1 MINIIIV
8 IVLLGLVGWV
18 CQLIAKIARPLGKV
32 ILVLLKF
39 ALIAGVIALVA
50 FLVWKFGLLLWNRR
64 ATMLKVLVVIGI
76 ILAALVV
83 IYILYACV
91 MRVRAHKFVKWLAR
105 NGIGESREAP
115 GDKAVWNWV
124 NNGEKMIWY
133 TEGQSN
139 YFVYVPFYQNVLTHL
154 NQEKVCAKDDFPKI
168 CRKERMMQR
177 ASYPFVLLSVALKKQ
192 DVWVENF
199 SLNGIDKEYV
209 FSKKLIQ
216 ECMGFLKTMGAATN
230 EEFAAACTPVLMRTA
245 LEGREQEVSS
255 AMLDLFVKAGTVG
268 RVQLQNM
275 GTLYKMKDVSQGSNF
290 VKREINLDD

>member
-8 IVLLGLVGWV
+8 IILLGLVGWV

-32 ILVLLKF
+32 ILALLKV
-39 ALIAGVIALVA
+39 ALIAGGIALVA
-50 FLVWKFGLLLWNRR
+50 FLVWKFGLLLWHRR
-64 ATMLKVLVVIGI
+64 ATLLKVLVVIGI

-83 IYILYACV
+83 IYLLYACV

-115 GDKAVWNWV
+115 GDQAIWNWV
-124 NNGEKMIWY
+124 NKGEKMIWY
-133 TEGQSN
+133 TEGQSS

-154 NQEKVCAKDDFPKI
+154 NQEKVYAKDDFPKI
-168 CRKERMMQR
+168 CGKERVMQR
-177 ASYPFVLLSVALKKQ
+177 ASYPFVLLSVALKKR
-192 DVWVENF
+192 DAWVEQF
-199 SLNGIDKEYV
+199 VLDGMDKEYV

-216 ECMGFLKTMGAATN
+216 ECKGLLKTMGAATS
-230 EEFAAACTPVLMRTA
+230 EEFAAACAPVLMKTA

-255 AMLDLFVKAGTVG
+255 AILDLFVKAGTVG

-275 GTLYKMKDVSQGSNF
+275 GTLYKMEGVNQGTNL

>member
-8 IVLLGLVGWV
+8 IILLGLVGWV

-168 CRKERMMQR
+168 CRKERMMQ
-177 ASYPFVLLSVALKKQ
+177 SDMLPLDETVKKQ
-192 DVWVENF
+192 
-199 SLNGIDKEYV
+199 IH
-209 FSKKLIQ
+209 
-216 ECMGFLKTMGAATN
+216 
-230 EEFAAACTPVLMRTA
+230 
-245 LEGREQEVSS
+245 
-255 AMLDLFVKAGTVG
+255 
-268 RVQLQNM
+268 
-275 GTLYKMKDVSQGSNF
+275 
-290 VKREINLDD
+290 

>member
-1 MINIIIV
+1 MINIVIV

-83 IYILYACV
+83 ICILYACV
-91 MRVRAHKFVKWLAR
+91 MRVRAHKFIKWLAR
-105 NGIGESREAP
+105 NGIGESIEAP

-168 CRKERMMQR
+168 CRKERMMQSDMLPLDETVKKTNSLKIKGEHYYAAKAKTGNR
-177 ASYPFVLLSVALKKQ
+177 KEGKDRQEISGRRGKHKHSGSRGRRGSGNASRLGHAV
-192 DVWVENF
+192 
-199 SLNGIDKEYV
+199 
-209 FSKKLIQ
+209 
-216 ECMGFLKTMGAATN
+216 
-230 EEFAAACTPVLMRTA
+230 
-245 LEGREQEVSS
+245 
-255 AMLDLFVKAGTVG
+255 
-268 RVQLQNM
+268 
-275 GTLYKMKDVSQGSNF
+275 
-290 VKREINLDD
+290 